1 MRMTNG
7 WRATRVVIAPLCRRA
22 RVGALLGCFLSAAIA
37 SSHENQSLPA
47 LDFDP
52 PRPGSYKLH
61 RIIMAPDGEVLG
73 IDGRAARLSQFTRK
87 RITLLGFI
95 YTTCVDPEGCPL
107 AYRVFDALRQRITTA
122 PALRGKVQ
130 FVTLSFDP
138 ARDTPAVMRQYAG
151 SRVKDE
157 PNELRWYFLT
167 TRSARE
173 LMPLIEGFGQDI
185 RYVIDRSNGKPRR
198 ELSHVLKVFLI
209 DEAGFV
215 REIYTSTFLHPQ
227 TVLNDIETL
236 IMERRQTSMAGTAQ

>member
-1 MRMTNG
+1 MVVTSG
-7 WRATRVVIAPLCRRA
+7 WRSTTTALRRRA
-22 RVGALLGCFLSAAIA
+22 RIFAMLGCVASAAIA
-37 SSHENQSLPA
+37 FSHEVGPLPV

-52 PRPGSYKLH
+52 PSPGSYKLH
-61 RIIMAPDGEVLG
+61 RIMVAPDGEVVG
-73 IDGRAARLSQFTRK
+73 VDGRAQRLSHFTRN

-95 YTTCVDPEGCPL
+95 YTTCVDPAGCPL
-107 AYRVFDALRQRITTA
+107 AYRVFDALKQMITAA
-122 PALRGKVQ
+122 PALRGSVQ

-157 PNELRWYFLT
+157 PNGLPWYFLT
-167 TRSARE
+167 TRTARE

-209 DEAGFV
+209 DDAGFV

-236 IMERRQTSMAGTAQ
+236 IMEQRAALRIKSADK

>member
-1 MRMTNG
+1 VKSG
-7 WRATRVVIAPLCRRA
+7 WRTTRAVTAALPRRA
-22 RVGALLGCFLSAAIA
+22 LVVALLGCFVSAAIA
-37 SSHENQSLPA
+37 LGHEVGRLPA

-52 PRPGSYKLH
+52 PSPGSYKLH
-61 RIIMAPDGEVLG
+61 RIMAAPDGEVLG
-73 IDGRAARLSQFTRK
+73 IDGRVQRLSQFTRN

-107 AYRVFDALRQRITTA
+107 AYRVFDALKQTITAA

-157 PNELRWYFLT
+157 GGGLRWFFLT
-167 TRSARE
+167 TRSARK
-173 LMPLIEGFGQDI
+173 LMPLVEDFGQDI
-185 RYVIDRSNGKPRR
+185 RYVIDRSNGKGRR

-209 DEAGFV
+209 DDAGFV
-215 REIYTSTFLHPQ
+215 REIYTSTFLHPK

-236 IMERRQTSMAGTAQ
+236 MMEQRATLRTRTTDQK

>member
-1 MRMTNG
+1 VTSG
-7 WRATRVVIAPLCRRA
+7 WGGTRAVIAALYRRA
-22 RVGALLGCFLSAAIA
+22 RIVTLLACFASAAIA
-37 SSHENQSLPA
+37 FGHEVGQLPN

-52 PRPGSYKLH
+52 PSPGSYKLH
-61 RIIMAPDGEVLG
+61 RIMAAPDGEVVG
-73 IDGRAARLSQFTRK
+73 IDGRTQRLSQFTRN

-95 YTTCVDPEGCPL
+95 YTTCVDPDGCPL
-107 AYRVFDALRQRITTA
+107 AYRVFDALKQRITAA
-122 PALRGKVQ
+122 PPLRGRVQ

-138 ARDTPAVMRQYAG
+138 VRDTPAVMRQYAG

-157 PNELRWYFLT
+157 SGGLRWYFLT

-173 LMPLIEGFGQDI
+173 LKPLIEDFGQDI

-209 DEAGFV
+209 DSAGFV

-227 TVLNDIETL
+227 SVLNDIETL
-236 IMERRQTSMAGTAQ
+236 IMEQRAEVRISAAGEK

>member
-1 MRMTNG
+1 MAVTSG
-7 WRATRVVIAPLCRRA
+7 WRSTSAALRRRA
-22 RVGALLGCFLSAAIA
+22 RILALLVCVASTAIA
-37 SSHENQSLPA
+37 FSHEVGPLPA

-52 PRPGSYKLH
+52 PSPGSYKLH
-61 RIIMAPDGEVLG
+61 RIMAAPDGDVMG
-73 IDGRAARLSQFTRK
+73 IDGRAKRLSHFTRNH
-87 RITLLGFI
+87 ITLLGFI
-95 YTTCVDPEGCPL
+95 YTTCVDPDGCPL
-107 AYRVFDALRQRITTA
+107 AYRVFDALKQKIANA
-122 PALRGKVQ
+122 PALRGRVQ

-138 ARDTPAVMRQYAG
+138 ARDTPAVMKQYAG

-157 PNELRWYFLT
+157 GNGVRWYFLA

-209 DEAGFV
+209 DDAGFV

-236 IMERRQTSMAGTAQ
+236 IMEQRAALRIKPADK